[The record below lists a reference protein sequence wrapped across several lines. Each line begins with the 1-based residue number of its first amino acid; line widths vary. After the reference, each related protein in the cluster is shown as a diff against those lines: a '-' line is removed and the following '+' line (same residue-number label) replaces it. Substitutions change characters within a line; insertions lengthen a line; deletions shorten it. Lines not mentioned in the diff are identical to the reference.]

1 MPKLTDRL
9 LVSLQVPEG
18 RKDRLVFD
26 SQCPG
31 LAVRITTKGTRTFLV
46 QWTDRLTRR
55 KVRESLGVWGSI
67 TIEQARSAARVRL
80 GEVAKGLDPVA
91 DRNEKRAAVERE
103 KAELALTLDSLLSR
117 WADLHLSSR
126 RPRYAAEAV
135 RSVRHAFAKLL
146 SQPAARLSR
155 AQTVAVL
162 DEIVAKGNSV
172 AAGRTIAY
180 ARACYSWAEKRGMVP
195 LNPFRNLPVSA
206 ATTERERVLSD
217 DEVRDIWRAAAAT
230 SYPFGP
236 FYQIAILTLQRREE
250 VAGMRWSE
258 LSADGATWL
267 IPGARMKNG
276 KPHDVHL
283 SPPAREI
290 LRTLP
295 QDGQDLVFSTTGKTP
310 ISGFSRAKKAL
321 DATIIMM
328 GHGNGRPGG
337 ERSPALVPWR
347 LHDIRRTG
355 VSTLARLG
363 VDSVVADKLLG
374 HQAAK
379 LRGVAAVYQRHT
391 FADERARALETW
403 AAHVLEL
410 LGGTRCQAS
419 DSSRSNNIRAPA

>member
-1 MPKLTDRL
+1 MI
-9 LVSLQVPEG
+9 SLQVPEG

-26 SQCPG
+26 AQCPG
-31 LAVRITTKGTRTFLV
+31 LAVRVTTKGTRTFLV
-46 QWTDRLTRR
+46 QWTDKLTRR
-55 KVRESLGVWGSI
+55 KVREPLGVWGSI
-67 TIEQARSAARVRL
+67 TIDQARSAARVRL

-103 KAELALTLDSLLSR
+103 KAELALTLDALLSR

-135 RSVRHAFAKLL
+135 RSVRRAFAKQL
-146 SQPAARLSR
+146 SEPAARLSR
-155 AQTVAVL
+155 EQTVALL
-162 DEIVAKGNSV
+162 DQIVAKGNPV
-172 AAGRTIAY
+172 AAGRAMAY
-180 ARACYSWAEKRGMVP
+180 GRACYSWAEKRGMVP

-206 ATTERERVLSD
+206 AATERERVLSD
-217 DEVRDIWRAAAAT
+217 DEVRDTWRAAAAI

-236 FYQIAILTLQRREE
+236 FYQLAILTLQRRDE

-258 LSADGATWL
+258 LSPDGCTWL

-283 SPPAREI
+283 SSPARQI
-290 LRTLP
+290 LRLLP
-295 QDGQDLVFSTTGKTP
+295 RQDGQDLVFSTTGKTP
-310 ISGFSRAKKAL
+310 ISGFSRAKKTL
-321 DATIIMM
+321 DDAVMM
-328 GHGNGRPGG
+328 TNERHRTPGRT
-337 ERSPALVPWR
+337 SPALVPWR

-363 VDSVVADKLLG
+363 IDSIVADKLLG

-379 LRGVAAVYQRHT
+379 LRGVAAVYQRHD

-403 AAHVLEL
+403 AAHVIQLVSGNE
-410 LGGTRCQAS
+410 
-419 DSSRSNNIRAPA
+419 PAR

>member
-9 LVSLQVPEG
+9 LLSLQVPEG

-26 SQCPG
+26 AQCPG

-46 QWTDRLTRR
+46 QWTDRVTRR
-55 KVRESLGVWGSI
+55 KVREPLGVWGSI

-80 GEVAKGLDPVA
+80 GEVARGRDPVA
-91 DRNEKRAAVERE
+91 DRHEKRAAAERE
-103 KAELALTLDSLLSR
+103 KAELVLTLDALLSQ

-135 RSVRHAFAKLL
+135 RSVRHAFAKQL

-162 DEIVAKGNSV
+162 DEIVANGNPV
-172 AAGRTIAY
+172 TAGRTMAY

-217 DEVRDIWRAAAAT
+217 DEVRDIWRAAATT

-236 FYQIAILTLQRREE
+236 FYQLAILTLQRRDE

-258 LSADGATWL
+258 LSPDGCTWL

-283 SPPAREI
+283 SLPAREI
-290 LRTLP
+290 LRKLP
-295 QDGQDLVFSTTGKTP
+295 RQDGQELVFSTTGKTP

-321 DATIIMM
+321 DGTIMM
-328 GHGNGRPGG
+328 TRDTVGRPG
-337 ERSPALVPWR
+337 RTSPALVPWR

-379 LRGVAAVYQRHT
+379 LRGVAAVYQRHD
-391 FADERARALETW
+391 FADERARALEIW
-403 AAHVLEL
+403 SAHVMEYVN
-410 LGGTRCQAS
+410 
-419 DSSRSNNIRAPA
+419 RS

>member
-9 LVSLQVPEG
+9 LISLQVPEG

-26 SQCPG
+26 AQCPG
-31 LAVRITTKGTRTFLV
+31 LAVRVTTKGTRTFLV
-46 QWTDRLTRR
+46 QWTDKLTRR
-55 KVRESLGVWGSI
+55 KVREPLGVWGSI

-91 DRNEKRAAVERE
+91 DRNDKRAAAERG
-103 KAELALTLDSLLSR
+103 KAELALTLDALLSR
-117 WADLHLSSR
+117 WADLHLSNR
-126 RPRYAAEAV
+126 RPRYAAEAM
-135 RSVRHAFAKLL
+135 RSVRFAFAKQLGE
-146 SQPAARLSR
+146 PAARLSR

-162 DEIVAKGNSV
+162 DEIVANGNPV
-172 AAGRTIAY
+172 TAGRTMAY

-195 LNPFRNLPVSA
+195 QNPFRNLPVSA
-206 ATTERERVLSD
+206 ATTERERVLSN
-217 DEVRDIWRAAAAT
+217 DEVRDIWIVAAAT

-236 FYQIAILTLQRREE
+236 FYQIAILTLQRRDE

-258 LSADGATWL
+258 LSPDGCTWL

-283 SPPAREI
+283 SPAAREI
-290 LRTLP
+290 LRLLP
-295 QDGQDLVFSTTGKTP
+295 RQDGQDLVFSTTGKTP
-310 ISGFSRAKKAL
+310 ISGFSRAKEAL
-321 DATIIMM
+321 DASVVMM
-328 GHGNGRPGG
+328 RRGKGRPGG
-337 ERSPALVPWR
+337 TSPALVPWR

-379 LRGVAAVYQRHT
+379 LRGVAAVYQRHD
-391 FADERARALETW
+391 FADERARALEVW
-403 AAHVLEL
+403 SAHVMEFV
-410 LGGTRCQAS
+410 G
-419 DSSRSNNIRAPA
+419 RS

>member
-1 MPKLTDRL
+1 MPKLTDRFL
-9 LVSLQVPEG
+9 ISLQVPEG

-26 SQCPG
+26 AQCPG
-31 LAVRITTKGTRTFLV
+31 LAVRVTTKGTRTFLV
-46 QWTDRLTRR
+46 QWTDRVTKR
-55 KVRESLGVWGSI
+55 KVREPLGVWGSI

-91 DRNEKRAAVERE
+91 DRNEKRAAAERE
-103 KAELALTLDSLLSR
+103 NAEVALTLDALLSQ

-135 RSVRHAFAKLL
+135 RSVRHAFAKQLGE
-146 SQPAARLSR
+146 PAARLSR

-162 DEIVAKGNSV
+162 DEIVAKGNPV
-172 AAGRTIAY
+172 TAGRTIAY

-217 DEVRDIWRAAAAT
+217 EEVRDIWRAAAAT

-236 FYQIAILTLQRREE
+236 FYQLAILTLQRRDE

-258 LSADGATWL
+258 LSPDGATWL

-283 SPPAREI
+283 SPSARQI
-290 LRTLP
+290 LRQLP
-295 QDGQDLVFSTTGKTP
+295 HHEGHDLVFSTTGKTP

-328 GHGNGRPGG
+328 RHGDGG
-337 ERSPALVPWR
+337 SGKTSPAVVPWR

-355 VSTLARLG
+355 VSSLARLG
-363 VDSVVADKLLG
+363 VDSIVADKLLG

-391 FADERARALETW
+391 FADERAQALETW
-403 AAHVLEL
+403 AAHVMEFV
-410 LGGTRCQAS
+410 
-419 DSSRSNNIRAPA
+419 SRS

>member
-9 LVSLQVPEG
+9 LISLQVPEG

-26 SQCPG
+26 AQCPG
-31 LAVRITTKGTRTFLV
+31 LAVRVTTKGTRTFLV

-55 KVRESLGVWGSI
+55 KVREPLGVWGSI

-91 DRNEKRAAVERE
+91 DRNEKRAAAERE
-103 KAELALTLDSLLSR
+103 KAELALTLDALLSR
-117 WADLHLSSR
+117 WADLHLSNR

-135 RSVRHAFAKLL
+135 RSVRHAFAKQL
-146 SQPAARLSR
+146 SEPAARLSR

-162 DEIVAKGNSV
+162 DEIVANGNPV
-172 AAGRTIAY
+172 AAGRAMAY

-236 FYQIAILTLQRREE
+236 FYQIAILTLQRRDE

-258 LSADGATWL
+258 LSPDGCTWL

-283 SPPAREI
+283 SPPARQI
-290 LRTLP
+290 LRLLP
-295 QDGQDLVFSTTGKTP
+295 RQDGHDLVFSTTGKTP

-328 GHGNGRPGG
+328 RRGDGRPG
-337 ERSPALVPWR
+337 RTSPALVPWR

-363 VDSVVADKLLG
+363 VNSVVADKLLG

-379 LRGVAAVYQRHT
+379 LRGVAAVYQRHD

-403 AAHVLEL
+403 AGHVIEL
-410 LGGTRCQAS
+410 TTG
-419 DSSRSNNIRAPA
+419 DEPAC

>member
-1 MPKLTDRL
+1 M
-9 LVSLQVPEG
+9 
-18 RKDRLVFD
+18 
-26 SQCPG
+26 
-31 LAVRITTKGTRTFLV
+31 
-46 QWTDRLTRR
+46 
-55 KVRESLGVWGSI
+55 
-67 TIEQARSAARVRL
+67 RL
-80 GEVAKGLDPVA
+80 GAVAKGLDPVA
-91 DRNEKRAAVERE
+91 DRHEKRAAVERE
-103 KAELALTLDSLLSR
+103 KAELALTLDALLSR
-117 WADLHLSSR
+117 WADLHLSNR

-135 RSVRHAFAKLL
+135 RSVRYAFAKQLGE
-146 SQPAARLSR
+146 PAARLSR

-172 AAGRTIAY
+172 TAGRTMAY

-195 LNPFRNLPVSA
+195 QNPFRNLPVSA

-217 DEVRDIWRAAAAT
+217 EEVRDIWAAAAAT

-236 FYQIAILTLQRREE
+236 FYQIAILTLQRRDE

-258 LSADGATWL
+258 LSPDGVTWL

-283 SPPAREI
+283 SPPARHI
-290 LRTLP
+290 LRLLP
-295 QDGQDLVFSTTGKTP
+295 RHDGQDLVFSTTGKTP

-321 DATIIMM
+321 DATIVMM
-328 GHGNGRPGG
+328 RHGTAVRQNIAP
-337 ERSPALVPWR
+337 LVPWR

-363 VDSVVADKLLG
+363 VDSIVADKLLG

-379 LRGVAAVYQRHT
+379 LRGVAAVYQRHD

-410 LGGTRCQAS
+410 ISG
-419 DSSRSNNIRAPA
+419 DEPAC

>member
-9 LVSLQVPEG
+9 LISLQVPEG

-26 SQCPG
+26 AQCPG
-31 LAVRITTKGTRTFLV
+31 LAVKVTTKGTRTFLV
-46 QWTDRLTRR
+46 QWTDKLTRR
-55 KVRESLGVWGSI
+55 KVREPLGVWGSI
-67 TIEQARSAARVRL
+67 TIDQARSAARVRL
-80 GEVAKGLDPVA
+80 GEVAKGRDPVA

-103 KAELALTLDSLLSR
+103 KAELALTLDALLSR
-117 WADLHLSSR
+117 WADLHLSNQ

-135 RSVRHAFAKLL
+135 RSVRHAFAKQLGE
-146 SQPAARLSR
+146 PAARLSR

-162 DEIVAKGNSV
+162 DEIVAKGNLV
-172 AAGRTIAY
+172 TAGRTIAY

-217 DEVRDIWRAAAAT
+217 DEVRGRAAAAT

-236 FYQIAILTLQRREE
+236 FYQIAILTLQRRDE

-258 LSADGATWL
+258 LSPDGATWL

-283 SPPAREI
+283 SSPARQI
-290 LRTLP
+290 LRQLP
-295 QDGQDLVFSTTGKTP
+295 RHDGHDLVFSTTGTTP

-321 DATIIMM
+321 DATITIMR
-328 GHGNGRPGG
+328 HGDGG
-337 ERSPALVPWR
+337 SGKTSPALVPWR

-374 HQAAK
+374 HQPAK
-379 LRGVAAVYQRHT
+379 LRGVAAVYQT
-391 FADERARALETW
+391 ARLRRGACPSFGN
-403 AAHVLEL
+403 V
-410 LGGTRCQAS
+410 GGTR
-419 DSSRSNNIRAPA
+419 P

>member
-9 LVSLQVPEG
+9 LISLQVPEG

-26 SQCPG
+26 AQCPG
-31 LAVRITTKGTRTFLV
+31 LAVRVTTKGTRSFLV
-46 QWTDRLTRR
+46 QWTDKLTRR
-55 KVRESLGVWGSI
+55 KVREPLGVWGSI

-80 GEVAKGLDPVA
+80 GEVARGRDPVA
-91 DRNEKRAAVERE
+91 DRHQKRAAAERE
-103 KAELALTLDSLLSR
+103 KGELALTLDALLSR

-135 RSVRHAFAKLL
+135 RSVRHAFAKQL
-146 SQPAARLSR
+146 SEPAARLSR

-162 DEIVAKGNSV
+162 DEIVAKGNPV
-172 AAGRTIAY
+172 TAGRTIAY

-217 DEVRDIWRAAAAT
+217 DEMRDIWTAAAAT

-236 FYQIAILTLQRREE
+236 FYQIAILTLQRRDE

-258 LSADGATWL
+258 LSPDGCSWL

-283 SPPAREI
+283 SAPARQI
-290 LRTLP
+290 LRLLP
-295 QDGQDLVFSTTGKTP
+295 RQDGQDLVFSTTGKTP

-321 DATIIMM
+321 DATVMM
-328 GHGNGRPGG
+328 TRDRVGKPGRI
-337 ERSPALVPWR
+337 SPIPVPWR

-363 VDSVVADKLLG
+363 VDAIVADKLLG

-379 LRGVAAVYQRHT
+379 LRGVAAVYQRHD
-391 FADERARALETW
+391 FADERARALEIW
-403 AAHVLEL
+403 SAHVIKL
-410 LGGTRCQAS
+410 
-419 DSSRSNNIRAPA
+419 

>member
-1 MPKLTDRL
+1 MI
-9 LVSLQVPEG
+9 SLQVPEG

-26 SQCPG
+26 AQCPG
-31 LAVRITTKGTRTFLV
+31 LAVRVTTKGTRTFLV
-46 QWTDRLTRR
+46 QWTDKLTRR
-55 KVRESLGVWGSI
+55 KVREPLGVWGSI

-80 GEVAKGLDPVA
+80 GEVARGRDPVA
-91 DRNEKRAAVERE
+91 DRHEKRAAAERE
-103 KAELALTLDSLLSR
+103 KGELALTLDALLSR

-135 RSVRHAFAKLL
+135 RSVRHAFAKQLTE
-146 SQPAARLSR
+146 PAARLSR

-162 DEIVAKGNSV
+162 DEIVAKGNPV
-172 AAGRTIAY
+172 TAGRTIAY

-217 DEVRDIWRAAAAT
+217 DEVRDIWTAAAAT

-236 FYQIAILTLQRREE
+236 FYQLAILTLQRRDE

-258 LSADGATWL
+258 LSPDGATWL

-283 SPPAREI
+283 SPPARQI
-290 LRTLP
+290 LRLLP
-295 QDGQDLVFSTTGKTP
+295 RQDRQDLVFSTTGTTP

-321 DATIIMM
+321 DTTIVMM
-328 GHGNGRPGG
+328 RHGGG
-337 ERSPALVPWR
+337 SGKTSPPLVPWR

-363 VDSVVADKLLG
+363 VNSIVADKLLG

-379 LRGVAAVYQRHT
+379 LRGVAAVYQRHD

-403 AAHVLEL
+403 AAHVLALVNGNEPAL
-410 LGGTRCQAS
+410 LS
-419 DSSRSNNIRAPA
+419 

>member
-9 LVSLQVPEG
+9 LISLQVPEG
-18 RKDRLVFD
+18 RKDRLLFD

-31 LAVRITTKGTRTFLV
+31 LAVRVTTKGTRTFLV
-46 QWTDRLTRR
+46 QWTDKLTRR
-55 KVRESLGVWGSI
+55 KVREPLGVWGSI
-67 TIEQARSAARVRL
+67 TIEQARSAARARL

-91 DRNEKRAAVERE
+91 DRNRKRAAAERE
-103 KAELALTLDSLLSR
+103 KAELALTLDALLAR

-126 RPRYAAEAV
+126 RPRYADEAV
-135 RSVRHAFAKLL
+135 RSVRFAFARQLGE
-146 SQPAARLSR
+146 PAARLSR

-162 DEIVAKGNSV
+162 DEIVAKGNPV
-172 AAGRTIAY
+172 TAGRTMAY

-217 DEVRDIWRAAAAT
+217 EELRDIWAAAVAT
-230 SYPFGP
+230 PYPFGP
-236 FYQIAILTLQRREE
+236 FYQIAILTLQRRDE

-258 LSADGATWL
+258 LSPDGCTWL

-283 SPPAREI
+283 SPPARQI
-290 LRTLP
+290 LRQLP
-295 QDGQDLVFSTTGKTP
+295 RRDGHDLVFSTTGRTP
-310 ISGFSRAKKAL
+310 ISGFSRAKQAL
-321 DATIIMM
+321 DATVVMM
-328 GHGNGRPGG
+328 RRGNGRPSKT
-337 ERSPALVPWR
+337 SPALVPWR

-379 LRGVAAVYQRHT
+379 LRGVAAVYQRHD
-391 FADERARALETW
+391 FAEERARALETW
-403 AAHVLEL
+403 ASHVIEIV
-410 LGGTRCQAS
+410 GENAQAC
-419 DSSRSNNIRAPA
+419 

>member
-9 LVSLQVPEG
+9 LISLQVPEG
-18 RKDRLVFD
+18 RKDRLLFD
-26 SQCPG
+26 AQCPG
-31 LAVRITTKGTRTFLV
+31 LAVRITKKGTRTFLV
-46 QWTDRLTRR
+46 QWTDRVTKR
-55 KVRESLGVWGSI
+55 KVREPLGVWGSI
-67 TIEQARSAARVRL
+67 TTEQARTAARVRL
-80 GEVAKGLDPVA
+80 GEVARGRDPVA
-91 DRNEKRAAVERE
+91 DRREKRAAAERE
-103 KAELALTLDSLLSR
+103 KAELALTLDALLSQ
-117 WADLHLSSR
+117 WADLHLSNR

-135 RSVRHAFAKLL
+135 RSVRHAFAKQL
-146 SQPAARLSR
+146 SEPAARLSR

-172 AAGRTIAY
+172 TAGRTMAY

-217 DEVRDIWRAAAAT
+217 DEVRDIWTAAAAT

-258 LSADGATWL
+258 LSPDGATWL

-283 SPPAREI
+283 SPPARQI
-290 LRTLP
+290 LRLLP
-295 QDGQDLVFSTTGKTP
+295 RQDGQDLVFSTTGKTP

-321 DATIIMM
+321 DATVVMM
-328 GHGNGRPGG
+328 RHGNGGIGG
-337 ERSPALVPWR
+337 TSPTLLPWR
-347 LHDIRRTG
+347 LHDFRRTG

-363 VDSVVADKLLG
+363 IDSVVADKLLG
-374 HQAAK
+374 HQATK
-379 LRGVAAVYQRHT
+379 LRGVAAVYQRHN

-403 AAHVLEL
+403 AEHVLT
-410 LGGTRCQAS
+410 LGKG
-419 DSSRSNNIRAPA
+419 NEPA